1 MSNLLIP
8 ILVSV
13 TIVVLIFIGY
23 FIVQSAYTDYKK
35 SFHTSIQKNMIDM
48 FYFISPE
55 TMFILSIVL
64 ILAIFYITFLI
75 TGVYLLAL
83 ALALLAVGIPR
94 FVIYILKKRRISH
107 LTMQLP
113 DFLMS
118 VSRAMQAGSSLNQ
131 SLEVAIQEDKGPVSQ
146 EFSLVMKEVRLGVDF
161 NDALDNFSK
170 RVPIEEANLVAT
182 AIKISRE
189 IGGNLSDAIY
199 RLSVTLRTKQETEG
213 KIKALTSQG
222 RMQGIVMTLLPI
234 FLGFILYK
242 MEPEAMSKLITE
254 PIGWVVLV
262 LIIVMELLGYFFIR
276 KIVNIDV

>member
-1 MSNLLIP
+1 MTGI
-8 ILVSV
+8 
-13 TIVVLIFIGY
+13 Y
-23 FIVQSAYTDYKK
+23 
-35 SFHTSIQKNMIDM
+35 
-48 FYFISPE
+48 
-55 TMFILSIVL
+55 
-64 ILAIFYITFLI
+64 ILAL
-75 TGVYLLAL
+75 GLAFV
-83 ALALLAVGIPR
+83 AVAIPR
-94 FVIYILKKRRISH
+94 FIIFWLKKRRIAH

-113 DFLMS
+113 DFLMA

-189 IGGNLSDAIY
+189 IGGNLSEAIY

-213 KIKALTSQG
+213 KIRALTAQG

-234 FLGFILYK
+234 FLAIILYK
-242 MEPEAMSKLITE
+242 MEPETMSKLISE
-254 PIGWVVLV
+254 PVGWVVIAIV
-262 LIIVMELLGYFFIR
+262 IVMELLGYFFIR

>member
-1 MSNLLIP
+1 MLLIP
-8 ILVSV
+8 ILVSI
-13 TIVVLIFIGY
+13 TIVVLVMIGIY
-23 FIVQSAYTDYKK
+23 IIQTAYAEYRN
-35 SFHTSIQKNMIDM
+35 SFHTDIKRNMMEM
-48 FYFISPE
+48 FLFIPPQ
-55 TMFILSIVL
+55 TLFILSIVL
-64 ILAIFYITFLI
+64 ILAIFYITYLM
-75 TGVYLLAL
+75 TGIYILAL
-83 ALALLAVGIPR
+83 GLAFVAVAIPR
-94 FVIYILKKRRISH
+94 FIIFRLKKRRIAH

-113 DFLMS
+113 DFLMA

-189 IGGNLSDAIY
+189 IGGNLSEAIY

-213 KIKALTSQG
+213 KIRALTAQG

-234 FLGFILYK
+234 FLAIILYK
-242 MEPEAMSKLITE
+242 MEPETMSKLISE
-254 PIGWVVLV
+254 PVGWVVIAIV
-262 LIIVMELLGYFFIR
+262 IVMELLGYFFIR